1 MHPRLQPY
9 NAYLAEVLEGAVAD
23 AVVLGMLVR
32 APHLVRGRVGGGGGV
47 GVGVRVRAGLG

>member
-1 MHPRLQPY
+1 MHQRRRPY

-32 APHLVRGRVGGGGGV
+32 ATHLVRGRVRGRVGV